1 MSAATGTVRIEARV
15 RRVIVQALE
24 LAVPPEDLPDSEP
37 LFGGGLGGDSIGA
50 LEVVF
55 GLEREFGIEVGDD
68 ELRPELFESVASL
81 VRYVDEKLAR
91 SRRPAAAVRP

>member
-1 MSAATGTVRIEARV
+1 V
-15 RRVIVQALE
+15 VQALE
-24 LAVPPEDLPDSEP
+24 LPVPPEDLPGNES

-91 SRRPAAAVRP
+91 SHRPRMADRP

>member
-1 MSAATGTVRIEARV
+1 MSTATDTETIEARV
-15 RRVIVQALE
+15 RRVVVKALE
-24 LAVPPEDLPDSEP
+24 LAVTPEELPADEP

-81 VRYVDEKLAR
+81 VSYVKEKGMR
-91 SRRPAAAVRP
+91 SPRPVIVNRP

>member
-1 MSAATGTVRIEARV
+1 MSAATGTGRIEARI
-15 RRVIVQALE
+15 RRVVVKALE
-24 LAVPPEDLPDSEP
+24 LAVSPEELPDSEP

-68 ELRPELFESVASL
+68 ELRPELFDSVASL
-81 VRYVDEKLAR
+81 VRYVDDKLA
-91 SRRPAAAVRP
+91 